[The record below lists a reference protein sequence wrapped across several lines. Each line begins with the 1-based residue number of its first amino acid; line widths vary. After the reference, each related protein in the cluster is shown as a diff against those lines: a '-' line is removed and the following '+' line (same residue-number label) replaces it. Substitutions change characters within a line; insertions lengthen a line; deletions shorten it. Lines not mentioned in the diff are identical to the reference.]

1 MSDGTPIQS
10 LAAFAKARGL
20 VTMAEAR
27 GHIHAGLR
35 CAPSTKRFRRWYEA
49 ETRRLLAEADQT
61 ARAYGAAIEAGRIA
75 APPRATLEQIAE
87 GHPDLASTHAARR
100 VIEKRQARRNAE
112 RMDHDANAQS

>member
-1 MSDGTPIQS
+1 MSEAPPVES

-35 CAPSTKRFRRWYEA
+35 CAPPTKRFRRWYEA

-61 ARAYGAAIEAGRIA
+61 ARAYGAARGGQHHGTA
-75 APPRATLEQIAE
+75 ARHPRADRGGPPQSCIDPCGPPRHRKT
-87 GHPDLASTHAARR
+87 AR
-100 VIEKRQARRNAE
+100 
-112 RMDHDANAQS
+112 AQQCREDGS